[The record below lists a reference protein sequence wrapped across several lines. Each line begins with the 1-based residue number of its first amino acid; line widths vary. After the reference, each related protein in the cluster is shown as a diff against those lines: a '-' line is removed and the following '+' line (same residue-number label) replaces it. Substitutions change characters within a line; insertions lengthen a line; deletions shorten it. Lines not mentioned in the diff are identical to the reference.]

1 MPEFVSKIARFIF
14 CFLEWKMSNLERVAF
29 MNHMIKTKGFVT
41 RQEVADRFE
50 VHIDT
55 VMRDIEYMR
64 TYLSAPIKYKKGVG
78 GYVYESPFEMIFDSF
93 DDAVFYYIFVK
104 RFSDSL
110 KLNGIPYVP
119 IISKEILTKISS
131 YIPAEFENLIDN
143 ITYDSSDTD
152 VLELTD
158 FRNILESF
166 VVKRCLDITYLDAKG
181 DETSRT
187 IEPMRLINYLGKWY
201 LLAFCRKRD
210 ELRVF
215 LVSRFKKSALSSEPL
230 SKVYTKSEIDHY
242 IENCFGMFKSA
253 NSEPATIRVYEPA
266 FYHVVKQKWHKNQVT
281 KEIVV
286 DGRKCLEITL
296 PVGERHNEIIAR
308 VMAHSPDCEI
318 IKPQSLRE
326 QWLETIRK
334 LHERFCK

>member
-1 MPEFVSKIARFIF
+1 M
-14 CFLEWKMSNLERVAF
+14 FLGREMSNLERVAF

-41 RQEVADRFE
+41 RKEVAEHFE

-64 TYLSAPIKYKKGVG
+64 NYLSAPIKYKKGAG
-78 GYVYESPFEMIFDSF
+78 GYVYTSPFEMLFDSF

-104 RFSDSL
+104 RFSDSF

-119 IISKEILTKISS
+119 IISKDILSNISG
-131 YIPAEFENLIDN
+131 YIPEEFDVLLDK

-152 VLELTD
+152 LLELKD

-166 VVKRCLDITYLDAKG
+166 VMKKCMQITYLDAKG
-181 DETSRT
+181 DRTERT
-187 IEPMRLINYLGKWY
+187 IEPVRLINYFGKWY
-201 LLAFCRKRD
+201 LLAFCHKRG

-215 LVSRFKKSALSSEPL
+215 LVSRFVKSGVLEEKCEKIFS
-230 SKVYTKSEIDHY
+230 KSEIDSY
-242 IENCFGMFKSA
+242 LESCFGMFKSLS
-253 NSEPATIRVYEPA
+253 SELAVIRIYEPA
-266 FYHVVKQKWHKNQVT
+266 YYHVVKQKWHKNQVT
-281 KEIVV
+281 KELVI
-286 DGRKCLEITL
+286 DGKKCLEITL

-318 IKPQSLRE
+318 VSPASLRE
-326 QWLETIRK
+326 QWLDNIRRLYEK
-334 LHERFCK
+334 FCK